1 MRNGKRIIIKSLFL
15 KNIRN
20 NLRSL
25 ITIAVRTELSHMYNL
40 QDLYFEKKNSR
51 NIELTPSQERRLQ
64 SLKEHESK
72 LYNCYLRSICECSG
86 VRCSHARDRDMVYD
100 ADANAWYCI
109 ECYERIMEN
118 LDPKGWFNEGIIV
131 NNQFEKPCHDLGWC
145 PYGSLV
151 ESFRIRKNPSKYEC
165 SEFCHDC
172 PVFYISA
179 DFSEDSRQ
187 IASPNEK
194 LKDNIKEWY
203 VFTIHK
209 TFTKQFE
216 KPCHELGWCPYGSL
230 GDEFK
235 PYALDDNRLIC
246 KIFSRYCPVFC
257 HAEFISELK

>member
-1 MRNGKRIIIKSLFL
+1 MRNGKRITIKSPNLR
-15 KNIRN
+15 NIRN

-25 ITIAVRTELSHMYNL
+25 ITIVVRRELSHLYNL
-40 QDLYFEKKNSR
+40 QDLYFEKKYSR

-72 LYNCYLRSICECSG
+72 LYSCYLRSICECSG
-86 VRCSHARDRDMVYD
+86 VWCSHASDRDMVYD
-100 ADANAWYCI
+100 ADANAWYCV

-118 LDPKGWFNEGIIV
+118 LNPKGWFNDGIIV
-131 NNQFEKPCHDLGWC
+131 NKQFEKPCHGLGWC

-151 ESFRIRKNPSKYEC
+151 ESFRIRKTPSNYLC
-165 SEFCHDC
+165 SEFGHDC

-179 DFSEDSRQ
+179 DFSEDS
-187 IASPNEK
+187 IEISPPDDK

-209 TFTKQFE
+209 AITRQFI
-216 KPCHELGWCPYGSL
+216 KPCHDLGWCPYGSL
-230 GDEFK
+230 GEDFK
-235 PYALDDNRLIC
+235 PYTIDNNKFIC
-246 KIFSRYCPVFC
+246 KLFSHFCPVFY